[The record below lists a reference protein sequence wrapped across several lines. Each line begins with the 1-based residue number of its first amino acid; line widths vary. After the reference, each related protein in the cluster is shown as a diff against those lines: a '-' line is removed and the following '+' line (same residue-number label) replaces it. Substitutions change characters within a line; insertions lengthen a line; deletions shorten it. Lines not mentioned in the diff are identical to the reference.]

1 MINIR
6 EINSINKIKNTY
18 QMERSRLLA
27 KIQEIQELNY
37 NTYKGT
43 NEAQLQTSEDLADLF
58 IHEIAQA
65 TGKQCLCPM
74 CNPPVQKL
82 PRPKYLDYI
91 VNYTPPKYEHKT
103 TTGGLKK

>member
-1 MINIR
+1 MDR
-6 EINSINKIKNTY
+6 NKII
-18 QMERSRLLA
+18 A

-58 IHEIAQA
+58 IHELCKE
-65 TGKQCLCPM
+65 TGQECLCQM

-82 PRPKYLDYI
+82 PRPKYLDNI
-91 VNYTPPKYEHKT
+91 VNYTPPKHEHKT
-103 TTGGLKK
+103 TTGGLKL